1 MDAYVSPQLV
11 GHLLPEILLLAAG
24 TVVLVGGA
32 FHRRGHLWHLVALAA
47 PVLALLVLWFQRPG
61 PGAEWTAEAAP
72 LALDPMAR
80 FARITVALLG
90 VLFALLVWQREPD
103 RPAEYAGALLLL
115 EAGAMLTASAANL
128 VMVFLALELVS
139 IPSYVL
145 LYLVRR
151 APDTQEATIKYFL
164 LSILSSALMLYGFSF
179 LYGVAGATHLAAI
192 RRALAATTGQAWL
205 GLGGLGMLLVLAGLG
220 FKLAAVPFHFYAPDV
235 YQGTTHENTAV
246 LAAVPKLAAAV
257 VLVRLLWWAAP
268 GLEDLGW
275 RVVLVLALVTMTLG
289 NTLALWQNHLR
300 RLLAYSSVAHA
311 GYMLVGLAAAFALSH
326 SGRAAD
332 AAVTALLFYALV
344 YAVATAGIFAVLA
357 AWSQG
362 AKRVETV
369 EDLAGLSR
377 HRPGLAAG
385 LAVLLF
391 SLAGIPPLAGFWGK
405 FGLFSAALQV
415 VRQSPGE
422 VSTWFVVLAVVG
434 VLNAAA
440 AAAYYLR
447 IIGTMYF
454 QEPGPEAD
462 QVESGGG
469 APLAAW
475 GAVALVVL
483 LGLVPRLG
491 LSGASRAGA
500 ALQAAAA
507 AAPVSRVAAQTE
519 TAPPRQARLVSP
531 DSREQ

>member
-1 MDAYVSPQLV
+1 VDAYVSPQL
-11 GHLLPEILLLAAG
+11 LAQLAPEVILAAAG

-32 FHRRGHLWHLVALAA
+32 FHRRGHLWHLMALLAS
-47 PVLALLVLWFQRPG
+47 VLALLVLWFQG
-61 PGAEWTAEAAP
+61 PAAAATLEAP
-72 LALDPMAR
+72 LVLDAAAR
-80 FARITVALLG
+80 FVRVTVALLG
-90 VLFALLVWQREPD
+90 VLFSLLVWQREPD
-103 RPAEYAGALLLL
+103 RPAEYVGSLLLL
-115 EAGAMLTASAANL
+115 LCGAMLAASAADL
-128 VMVFLALELVS
+128 VMIFLALELVS

-179 LYGVAGATHLAAI
+179 LYGVAGSIHLVEI
-192 RRALAATTGQAWL
+192 HRRLALATGQAWL
-205 GLGGLGMLLVLAGLG
+205 GLGGLGLLLVLAGLG

-246 LAAVPKLAAAV
+246 LAAVPKLAAAM
-257 VLVRLLWWAAP
+257 VLVRLLWWATP

-275 RVVLVLALVTMTLG
+275 RVVLVLSLVTMTLG
-289 NTLALWQNHLR
+289 NTLALWQTHLR

-311 GYMLVGLAAAFALSH
+311 GYMLVGLAGAFALRQA
-326 SGRAAD
+326 GAEAQG
-332 AAVTALLFYALV
+332 AVAALLFYALV
-344 YAVATAGIFAVLA
+344 YALATAGIFAVLG
-357 AWSQG
+357 AWSQERR
-362 AKRVETV
+362 RVETLD
-369 EDLAGLSR
+369 DLAGLSR
-377 HRPGLAAG
+377 SQPALAAA

-415 VRQSPGE
+415 VRQGAPE
-422 VSTWFVVLAVVG
+422 VGNWFLVLAVLG

-447 IIGTMYF
+447 MIGAMYF
-454 QEPGPEAD
+454 QEPAPGAAP
-462 QVESGGG
+462 VEPSGGG
-469 APLAAW
+469 TWAAW

-491 LSGASRAGA
+491 MSGAARAGQ

-507 AAPVSRVAAQTE
+507 VQQEEPLAGRTAGSR
-519 TAPPRQARLVSP
+519 R
-531 DSREQ
+531 